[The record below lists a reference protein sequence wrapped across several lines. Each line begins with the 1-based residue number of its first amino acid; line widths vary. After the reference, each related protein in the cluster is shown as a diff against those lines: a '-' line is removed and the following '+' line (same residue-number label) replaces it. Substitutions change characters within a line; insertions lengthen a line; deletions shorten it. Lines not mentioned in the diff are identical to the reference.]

1 MGAPSRY
8 NTVRTQRYSGLF
20 PFTIHKLLND
30 LVGGQ
35 ITASKNKKTKTS
47 ACRPPPDVT
56 SHRTGHVTGND
67 VTEGTHPGPEVTS
80 SRPEVTSSA
89 RDDVIVPEMTSLANY
104 FRFQPAI
111 LENGRYRVSQRF

>member
-1 MGAPSRY
+1 M
-8 NTVRTQRYSGLF
+8 
-20 PFTIHKLLND
+20 D
-30 LVGGQ
+30 E
-35 ITASKNKKTKTS
+35 SKNPKTKTS

-67 VTEGTHPGPEVTS
+67 VTEGTHPG
-80 SRPEVTSSA
+80 PEVTSSA

>member
-1 MGAPSRY
+1 M
-8 NTVRTQRYSGLF
+8 T
-20 PFTIHKLLND
+20 LLVD
-30 LVGGQ
+30 RLLLV
-35 ITASKNKKTKTS
+35 KTEKKTS

-67 VTEGTHPGPEVTS
+67 VTEGTHPG
-80 SRPEVTSSA
+80 PEVTSSA